1 MIAASGRLSF
11 SRRIRRSPISELRIS
26 NSARPDKR
34 KEMSANGHASAHSP
48 HVFTGTS
55 RLDRLFS
62 RPQRLPAE
70 DLRRKSLR
78 LFSGWSYGHSE

>member
-48 HVFTGTS
+48 HF
-55 RLDRLFS
+55 LHWN
-62 RPQRLPAE
+62 
-70 DLRRKSLR
+70 KSLR
-78 LFSGWSYGHSE
+78 SFVFSSPAAPSRGLTPKISSIVFRVELWS